1 MSTWVENEFA
11 ERLVLTFPRGRR
23 VSSMPFKVNSR
34 CPICG
39 DSATNEFKARFWVYE
54 HKSGPLLCKCFNCG
68 LSQKFTS
75 FLKEQNEPLYR
86 EFLLEQRKYF
96 GKETKSKPEH
106 KFSTLAVPVIPEIKF
121 STRVDELV
129 EDHPIRKYLAKRRIP
144 ENKLCKFYYTDRWQD
159 LANSVK
165 ETYKDPRPEHRL
177 VIPIF
182 NSNGEIESF
191 QGRALKKDD
200 PRKYITIKTH
210 EDANKIYG
218 LESVDKS
225 KPVMITEGPIDSM
238 FLSNAISITGGS
250 LDVSLVPFKDNRIWV
265 LDNEPRAPETLKRMK
280 KLIDQGETVCF
291 WTDFDNQKKD
301 INDMVISGSDPK
313 DIEQYILSHS
323 FYSLKA
329 KLELKRFQKTS
340 F

>member
-23 VSSMPFKVNSR
+23 VSSVPFKVNSR
-34 CPICG
+34 CPVCG

-68 LSQKFTS
+68 LSQKFTN
-75 FLKEQNEPLYR
+75 FLKEQNEALYR

-96 GKETKSKPEH
+96 GKEPKSEP
-106 KFSTLAVPVIPEIKF
+106 KFSTLSVPTIPELKF
-121 STRVDELV
+121 STRVDELHV
-129 EDHPIRKYLAKRRIP
+129 DHPIRKYLVNRCIP
-144 ENKLCKFYYTDRWQD
+144 EAKLSKFYYTPKWQH

-165 ETYKDPRPEHRL
+165 ADTYKDPKLEHRL

-182 NSNGEIESF
+182 NSSGEIESF

-218 LESVDKS
+218 LESVDPK
-225 KPVMITEGPIDSM
+225 
-238 FLSNAISITGGS
+238 LS
-250 LDVSLVPFKDNRIWV
+250 
-265 LDNEPRAPETLKRMK
+265 
-280 KLIDQGETVCF
+280 LIH
-291 WTDFDNQKKD
+291 
-301 INDMVISGSDPK
+301 I
-313 DIEQYILSHS
+313 
-323 FYSLKA
+323 
-329 KLELKRFQKTS
+329 
-340 F
+340 